1 MLAAF
6 NCGSRM
12 KPIFHSFSRRV
23 GLRCLLLALVAALV
37 PGARAKAASAP
48 ELAIHIDQD
57 KGRLNVAYG
66 GRVLLVYA
74 FASGQYKPYVK
85 ELRTIDGAN
94 VLVDSPPDHLHH
106 HGLMFAIRV
115 NGHNFWE
122 ERDKPGHERHIE
134 FVSKTTSAG
143 PDGTSQAVFVER
155 LAWVADEFKDVSEVE
170 SRALVLELRTLTL
183 SVNEKAGEVA
193 LRWDG
198 QFTVGPGADKA
209 RLEGADYHGLGM
221 RFPASF
227 DKVARHRN
235 SELKAYK
242 TADQRDV
249 IEARWSAITGTL
261 EGREVTVA
269 CMGRPDAQR
278 GALKFFTMLDPF
290 AYLSA
295 TRGLDLV
302 PQEYQR
308 GETWRDSHLIL
319 VRNAATPTETLQKRY
334 EAWTQ
339 AKR

>member
-1 MLAAF
+1 
-6 NCGSRM
+6 M
-12 KPIFHSFSRRV
+12 KPFSSLLVR
-23 GLRCLLLALVAALV
+23 LLALTLTLTPFAARFA
-37 PGARAKAASAP
+37 PGVLAAEPQEISIRIQEQA
-48 ELAIHIDQD
+48 
-57 KGRLNVAYG
+57 GRLEVLRG
-66 GRVLLVYA
+66 GRVLMVYA
-74 FASGQYKPYVK
+74 FAPGQFKPYVK

-115 NGHNFWE
+115 NGQNFWE
-122 ERDKPGHERHIE
+122 EREKPGHEKHME
-134 FVSKTTSAG
+134 FVSTTTG
-143 PDGTSQAVFVER
+143 TGLDGTPQATIVER
-155 LAWVADEFKDVSEVE
+155 LCWVADDAKDAPDAQA
-170 SRALVLELRTLTL
+170 RALVVELRTLTL

-193 LRWDG
+193 LKWDG
-198 QFTVGPGADKA
+198 QFTAGPAADKA

-221 RFPASF
+221 RFPPSF

-261 EGREVTVA
+261 DGREVTIA

-302 PQEYQR
+302 AQEYNR
-308 GETWRDSHLIL
+308 GETWRDSYLIL
-319 VRNAATPTETLQKRY
+319 VHNAATPTEALQKRY